1 VEGEFAEG
9 LIIVYVAI
17 LSLEG
22 EGLGRL
28 WAGLVSGVWV
38 LVLFVAVFDVT
49 LNVPVVRAS
58 GTIYIKADGSIN
70 PSTAPIQRV
79 GDVYTFTGNISDSI
93 VVQRSNII
101 IDGNG
106 YTLQASAGSGNEG
119 LSLYNINNV
128 TIKNANIK
136 GFNYGVYLNSTSH
149 TVLSESNIT
158 NNEWGVVLRS
168 SSYNTICGNNI
179 TWNHWDGIVIYYSSH
194 NIIAGNNITE
204 NEYYGIGVAQSTY
217 NTLSQNNVKN
227 NSGYGIS
234 LLFSSYNSISGN
246 DIINNGYVIDGS
258 NSGVSLSCSS
268 QNTISG
274 NSIINDKN
282 GMSLSTASNNNTISE
297 NIIANN
303 GDGIS
308 IYYSSIYYPESVSGS
323 GTYNTISENIIVS
336 NNRSG
341 ISLSGGATGNIIL
354 HNSIAYNMKQADE
367 PTYTNTWDDGARG
380 NFWSDYNGAD
390 LDGDGI
396 GDTPYVIDAN
406 NQDKYPLIVPLVWN
420 HSNPIPVVWAGAIY
434 PVLVSSNST
443 ISGFKFNQPQ
453 MRISFNLTGPS
464 GTTGYCNVTIPK
476 SLVSDNPWTITIDG
490 QPPIDIIATSND
502 THSFLYFTYM
512 HGSTRNIIIQ
522 GTHVVPEFP
531 SFMILPLFMV
541 FTMLAVVF
549 LQRKN
554 PKKRQKN
561 NK

>member
-106 YTLQASAGSGNEG
+106 YTLQSSAGSGNEG

-149 TVLSESNIT
+149 TVLFESNIT

-341 ISLSGGATGNIIL
+341 ISLSGGATDNIIL

-420 HSNPIPVVWAGAIY
+420 YSNPIPVVWAGAIY

-476 SLVSDNPWTITIDG
+476 ALLRDNLWNITIDG
-490 QPPIDIIATSND
+490 MPKTDYVKTEND
-502 THSFLYFTYM
+502 THTFVYFT
-512 HGSTRNIIIQ
+512 HTHASTFQIVIQ
-522 GTHVVPEFP
+522 GTSVIPEFP
-531 SFMILPLFMV
+531 SVIILLLFMALSV
-541 FTMLAVVF
+541 LAVVF
-549 LQRKN
+549 AERKFREEGREGN
-554 PKKRQKN
+554 C
-561 NK
+561 